1 MVIPTYYP
9 IIGGAETVV
18 RYLSM
23 RLNKTGIH
31 VDVMSFNMDRA
42 WSPKWSGKIE
52 KIDGIT
58 IFKIPALNWLPIL
71 DSPRVKLGVNLIP
84 GRFLNLMKDYDI
96 IHFHEAEFSF
106 PLFSSFVKKPKIL
119 HLHGL
124 RRDYFERYYLS
135 RMMLKNAADI
145 YLSLTNQMKRDLII
159 LGISQDRIVNFPNAV
174 DTDVFYPQEKLDDQ
188 VLYVGRIT
196 PDKGLHILL
205 RSLRYVKKSVSLKI
219 AGPLDCVPDYYHN
232 ILALIQDE
240 NQRGIHNI
248 EYLGKVDQTT
258 LVKLHQKSSIFV
270 QPSTYE
276 PFSIAVLEAMSC
288 ETPVVATKVG
298 GMPEVIEDRETGI
311 IVPVNNPL
319 KLARAIGYLLE
330 NKDIR
335 MRFGEAG
342 RKRVKKNFT
351 VDVLVKKLFTIYEKM
366 IDNQK

>member
-9 IIGGAETVV
+9 IVGGAESVV

-23 RLNKTGIH
+23 GLSKMGIH
-31 VDVMSFNMDRA
+31 ADVMSFNMDRA

-58 IFKIPALNWLPIL
+58 IFKIPGLNWLPIL
-71 DSPRVKLGVNLIP
+71 HSSRVKLGVNLIP

-106 PLFSSFVKKPKIL
+106 PLFSSFVRKPKIL

-124 RRDYFERYYLS
+124 RRDFFERYYLS

-145 YLSLTNQMKRDLII
+145 YLCLTNQMKRDLAT
-159 LGISQDRIVNFPNAV
+159 LRISQDRIVNFPNAV
-174 DTDVFYPQEKLDDQ
+174 DTEVFYPQEKLDGQ
-188 VLYVGRIT
+188 VLCVSRIT
-196 PDKGLHILL
+196 PEKGLHILL

-219 AGPLDCVPDYYHN
+219 AGPLDCASDYYRK
-232 ILALIQDE
+232 ILELIQDE
-240 NQRGIHNI
+240 NQSGIHNI

-258 LVKLHQKSSIFV
+258 LQKLHQKASIYV

-288 ETPVVATKVG
+288 ETPVIATKVG
-298 GMPEVIEDRETGI
+298 GMPEVIENGETGI
-311 IVPVNNPL
+311 IVPADNPL
-319 KLARAIGYLLE
+319 KLAEAINYLLE

-335 MRFGEAG
+335 VRFGEAG

-351 VDVLVKKLFTIYEKM
+351 VEVLVKKLIKIYEKM
-366 IDNQK
+366 TDNQK